1 MSCASGLEF
10 VSLGECR
17 RARGRFAY
25 WLGRVARRVEPAGAL
40 GHSPPVPRAHALLLE
55 KVHASADDELARR
68 GVYVTRI
75 DKGLDEAELVSAL
88 NGIADDLP
96 LVVGIRSKTRVTKAV
111 IDAVP
116 RLQAIGAFCI
126 GTDQV
131 DLAAARAAGV
141 AVFNAPFSSTRS
153 VAELVMAELVMLSRQ
168 VFARSHAAHEGK
180 WAKNA
185 EGSHEIRG
193 KTLGI
198 VGYGHIGTQ
207 LSVLAEAFGM
217 QVMFYD
223 TVAKLPLGN
232 ARACASL
239 EDLLGKSDFVSL
251 HVPDTE
257 FTRGM
262 IGAAQL
268 AVMKPDG
275 HLVNASRGRVVDLDA
290 LRDAIS
296 SGHVG
301 GAALDVYP
309 EEPASEK
316 HAFVCP
322 LQGLPNVILTPHIG
336 GSTQEAQAN
345 IGIEVAVAVSRYL
358 EGGRTLGCV
367 NLPQLDMPAPPSL
380 RGRPACRLVDI
391 HRNVPGVLSR
401 INAVIAQSNVNIAG
415 QALATLED
423 IGLLFVDL
431 PLAVDEPAAAELCRS
446 ISALDTSVRTRLVS
460 L

>member
-1 MSCASGLEF
+1 M
-10 VSLGECR
+10 
-17 RARGRFAY
+17 
-25 WLGRVARRVEPAGAL
+25 
-40 GHSPPVPRAHALLLE
+40 PRAHALLLE
-55 KVHASADDELARR
+55 KVHPSADDEFARHD
-68 GVYVTRI
+68 VSSTRI
-75 DKGLDEAELVSAL
+75 DKGLDEAELIAAL
-88 NGIADDLP
+88 RAVPGDLP

-111 IDAVP
+111 IDAVD

-126 GTDQV
+126 GTDQI

-168 VFARSHAAHEGK
+168 VFARSRAAHVGK

-185 EGSHEIRG
+185 QGSHEIRG

-198 VGYGHIGTQ
+198 IGYGHIGSQ

-217 QVMFYD
+217 QVLYYD
-223 TVAKLPLGN
+223 VVTKLPLGN

-239 EDLLGKSDFVSL
+239 DELLAKSDFVSL

-257 FTRGM
+257 FTRDM
-262 IGAAQL
+262 IGARELGAMRPG
-268 AVMKPDG
+268 A
-275 HLVNASRGRVVDLDA
+275 HLVNASRGRVVVLDA
-290 LRDAIS
+290 LRDAIAG
-296 SGHVG
+296 GHVA

-309 EEPASEK
+309 EEPASESDP
-316 HAFVCP
+316 FVCA
-322 LQGLPNVILTPHIG
+322 LQGQDNVILTPHIG

-345 IGIEVAVAVSRYL
+345 IGLEVAVAVSRYL
-358 EGGRTLGCV
+358 EVGRTLGCV
-367 NLPQLDMPAPPSL
+367 NLPQLDMPPPPSL
-380 RGRPACRLVDI
+380 RGQAACRLLNI

-423 IGLLFVDL
+423 VGLLLVDM
-431 PLAVDEPAAAELCRS
+431 PLAVDEPAAAQLCS
-446 ISALDTSVRTRLVS
+446 AIAALDTSVRTRLVEV
-460 L
+460 

>member
-1 MSCASGLEF
+1 M
-10 VSLGECR
+10 
-17 RARGRFAY
+17 
-25 WLGRVARRVEPAGAL
+25 
-40 GHSPPVPRAHALLLE
+40 PRAHALLLE
-55 KVHASADDELARR
+55 KVHPSADDEFARH
-68 GVYVTRI
+68 GLLVTRI
-75 DKGLDEAELVSAL
+75 DKGLDEDELIAAL
-88 NGIADDLP
+88 RAVPGELP

-111 IDAVP
+111 IEAVD
-116 RLQAIGAFCI
+116 RLHAIGAFCI
-126 GTDQV
+126 GTDQI

-168 VFARSHAAHEGK
+168 VFARSRAAHDGK

-185 EGSHEIRG
+185 QGSREIRG

-198 VGYGHIGTQ
+198 IGYGHIGSQ

-217 QVMFYD
+217 HVVYHD
-223 TVAKLPLGN
+223 VVAKLPLGN

-239 EDLLGKSDFVSL
+239 DDLLGKSDFVSL

-257 FTRGM
+257 FTRDM
-262 IGAAQL
+262 IGAAEL
-268 AVMKPDG
+268 AKMRPDA
-275 HLVNASRGRVVDLDA
+275 HLVNASRGRVVDLGA

-309 EEPASEK
+309 EEPASESER
-316 HAFVCP
+316 FVCA
-322 LQGLPNVILTPHIG
+322 LQGLDNVILTPHIG

-358 EGGRTLGCV
+358 DGGRTLGCV
-367 NLPQLDMPAPPSL
+367 NLPNLDMPPPASL
-380 RGRPACRLVDI
+380 RGQTACRLLNL

-401 INAVIAQSNVNIAG
+401 INHAIAQSNVNIAG

-431 PLAVDEPAAAELCRS
+431 PLGADELAAKDLCAA
-446 ISALDTSVRTRLVS
+446 IAALDTSVRTRLVA

>member
-1 MSCASGLEF
+1 
-10 VSLGECR
+10 
-17 RARGRFAY
+17 
-25 WLGRVARRVEPAGAL
+25 
-40 GHSPPVPRAHALLLE
+40 LLE

-68 GVYVTRI
+68 GINATRI
-75 DKGLDEAELVSAL
+75 DKGLDEDEIIAAL
-88 NGIADDLP
+88 HAIEGDLP
-96 LVVGIRSKTRVTKAV
+96 LVVGIRSKTRVTRKV
-111 IDAVP
+111 IDAEP

-126 GTDQV
+126 GTDQI

-168 VFARSHAAHEGK
+168 VFARSRAAHEGK

-198 VGYGHIGTQ
+198 VGYGHIGSQ

-217 QVMFYD
+217 QVAYYD
-223 TVAKLPLGN
+223 IVTKLPLGN
-232 ARACASL
+232 ARACATL
-239 EDLLGKSDFVSL
+239 DELLGKSDFVSL
-251 HVPDTE
+251 HVPDTD

-268 AVMKPDG
+268 AVMKSDA

-290 LRDAIS
+290 LRDAIA
-296 SGHVG
+296 SGHVA

-316 HAFVCP
+316 HPFVCA

-345 IGIEVAVAVSRYL
+345 IGIEVAVAVGRYL
-358 EGGRTLGCV
+358 EAGRTLGCV
-367 NLPQLDMPAPPSL
+367 NLPHLDMPPPPSL

-401 INAVIAQSNVNIAG
+401 INAVIAASNVNIAG

-423 IGLLFVDL
+423 VGLLYVDL
-431 PLAVDEPAAAELCRS
+431 PLSADEPAAAELCRA
-446 ISALDTSVRTRLVS
+446 IGALDTSVRTRLVS